1 MVCLEFIIHGLVFK
15 VTYENASKI
24 FIISYERERIFLSL
38 KGCSAEAV
46 DEGMV
51 KMECGLG

>member
-1 MVCLEFIIHGLVFK
+1 MVLFL

-24 FIISYERERIFLSL
+24 SIISCEREREFFFLSL